1 MEIIFIEMHQE
12 DIYFLDLTDRIR
24 HKTQAYG
31 HKLMLPL

>member
-24 HKTQAYG
+24 HK
-31 HKLMLPL
+31 LMDTN